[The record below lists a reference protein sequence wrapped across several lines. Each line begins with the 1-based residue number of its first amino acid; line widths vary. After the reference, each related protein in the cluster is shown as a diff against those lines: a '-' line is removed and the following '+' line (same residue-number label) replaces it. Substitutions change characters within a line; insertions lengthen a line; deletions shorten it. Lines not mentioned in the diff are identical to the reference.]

1 MEHDKKIFESI
12 SQESYDATDKPFD
25 FLEEG
30 SKTALVCVADPSV
43 RAEIVTSLS
52 ARDYLVTEPG
62 SAREA
67 LKRMRFHEY
76 QLVAVDEDYETD
88 DPNDN
93 IILRYINTLSIGI
106 RRNIYVLLLSKRFRT
121 MDNMAAF
128 NKSVNLIVNFKNL
141 GDFEAILQGGTSDH
155 DAFYHVFKDSLRKTG
170 KV

>member
-1 MEHDKKIFESI
+1 MDHDRKILESV

-30 SKTALVCVADPSV
+30 AKTALVCVPDPSV
-43 RAEIVTSLS
+43 REEIVMSLKTKS
-52 ARDYLVTEPG
+52 YLVTEPG

-67 LKRMRFHEY
+67 LKSMRFHEY
-76 QLVAVDEDYETD
+76 QLVVVDESYEAD

-106 RRNIYVLLLSKRFRT
+106 RRNIFVMLLSKRFRT

-128 NKSVNLIVNFKNL
+128 NKSVNLIINYQNL
-141 GDFEAILQGGTSDH
+141 GDFEAILQGGISDH
-155 DAFYHVFKDSLRKTG
+155 DAFYSVFKDSLRKTG
-170 KV
+170 RV